1 MRQAIRGDEG
11 GNQGVMTSDL
21 GGLPTAV
28 RDRILHARRAVAAT
42 LCFAPLTGKGLG
54 VLAARAVEEG
64 ERIIE
69 EAPLLTLTPDG
80 EGRYDGKYASE
91 MEREEARSLL
101 ATLCVAGVGTADGA
115 GARAGARVGAGEDG
129 TEARRAHDDAS
140 HLGRAHD
147 DASHLGRVIEANAIV
162 IEPSAEPGR
171 EIRFSVVC
179 LMISRLNHKCSPSC
193 NAEFRW
199 NTRLG
204 KGTVYALRPIAPGEE
219 ICFDYGVGKL
229 RSRADRQKVLREK
242 FGFECCCERC
252 REECDEERGLGW

>member
-1 MRQAIRGDEG
+1 M
-11 GNQGVMTSDL
+11 
-21 GGLPTAV
+21 
-28 RDRILHARRAVAAT
+28 
-42 LCFAPLTGKGLG
+42 
-54 VLAARAVEEG
+54 
-64 ERIIE
+64 
-69 EAPLLTLTPDG
+69 
-80 EGRYDGKYASE
+80 
-91 MEREEARSLL
+91 
-101 ATLCVAGVGTADGA
+101 
-115 GARAGARVGAGEDG
+115 
-129 TEARRAHDDAS
+129 
-140 HLGRAHD
+140 
-147 DASHLGRVIEANAIV
+147 

-252 REECDEERGLGW
+252 REERDEERGLGW

>member
-1 MRQAIRGDEG
+1 M
-11 GNQGVMTSDL
+11 
-21 GGLPTAV
+21 
-28 RDRILHARRAVAAT
+28 
-42 LCFAPLTGKGLG
+42 
-54 VLAARAVEEG
+54 
-64 ERIIE
+64 IE

-80 EGRYDGKYASE
+80 EGRYDGTYASE
-91 MEREEARSLL
+91 MERDEARALL

-115 GARAGARVGAGEDG
+115 GARAGARAGAGAGARVGAGEDG
-129 TEARRAHDDAS
+129 AEARRAHE
-140 HLGRAHD
+140 